1 MVFLPFCRLVTLKGT
16 LKNSRCLCRTR
27 KPRYVRVGNSIGAWA
42 KMSACP
48 WESRTITPQEI
59 SALILRHLKQAEVDH
74 KEPKN
79 ILVYDLGG
87 GTFDVSVVRLNQDVT
102 RGPGQSRQQPPGR
115 QRLRRQAGG
124 TRHHPPQRTGGYR
137 PRRRPLCRG
146 PHRTGLR
153 DGQDRPQRRPLCPYR
168 RGVPAE
174 KDGEPVHL
182 SLELERLKYED
193 MITAYIDETLEAVH
207 IALKGAG
214 LAATDIQE
222 ILLVGGATRT
232 PLIRRRLERELGMQS
247 RSELDPD
254 LCVTTGAAIQAA
266 TISGQQ
272 VSGVLVDVTPY
283 TFGTSAWSDR
293 NGEPYPY
300 TLHPPDPQK
309 HTDSRHQ
316 KRGLRDHAPRSA
328 DDRGADLP
336 RRGPGR
342 PQQYQDRL
350 LPDRGPERCPRR
362 QHHRDHLC
370 AGCKRHPQ
378 RHLPREAHGAEEA
391 GRRPPNGARP
401 FRPRP

>member
-1 MVFLPFCRLVTLKGT
+1 
-16 LKNSRCLCRTR
+16 
-27 KPRYVRVGNSIGAWA
+27 
-42 KMSACP
+42 
-48 WESRTITPQEI
+48 
-59 SALILRHLKQAEVDH
+59 
-74 KEPKN
+74 
-79 ILVYDLGG
+79 
-87 GTFDVSVVRLNQDVT
+87 
-102 RGPGQSRQQPPGR
+102 
-115 QRLRRQAGG
+115 
-124 TRHHPPQRTGGYR
+124 
-137 PRRRPLCRG
+137 
-146 PHRTGLR
+146 
-153 DGQDRPQRRPLCPYR
+153 
-168 RGVPAE
+168 
-174 KDGEPVHL
+174 VHL

-391 GRRPPNGARP
+391 GRRPPERRETVQAQALIEQAERLMESANAEDKEDLVNLVESVRDTLAGDDAEATEQAVAELSDLIYYLES
-401 FRPRP
+401 